1 MLESAAVITFYFT
14 LYSHMGWLLENSYSF
29 LTTREFYKP
38 NFFWGPFKPMYGI
51 APLLLLYFVGKGIG
65 WVAVIFLC
73 FSIPTLVEYVSGLL
87 LHKLFHRR
95 WWDYSDYPLQLQG
108 HICLYFSLIWILLSL
123 IFLQWI
129 HPIMIS
135 VSGIVEPYWT
145 LVYPIVIVYFMAE
158 LFFAIRI
165 HLPKVSPLGDQQ
177 I

>member
-1 MLESAAVITFYFT
+1 MIGDTAAVLFYFT
-14 LYSHMGWLLENSYSF
+14 LYSHMGWLLENSYNF

-51 APLLLLYFVGKGIG
+51 APLLLVYFVAQTTNWI
-65 WVAVIFLC
+65 AVIFLC
-73 FSIPTLVEYVSGLL
+73 FTIPTSVEYVSGVL
-87 LHKLFHRR
+87 LHKFFHRR

-108 HICLYFSLIWILLSL
+108 HICLYFSIAWIFLSL
-123 IFLQWI
+123 LFLQWI
-129 HPIMIS
+129 HPAM
-135 VSGIVEPYWT
+135 VSIYEVVVPYWT
-145 LVYPIVIVYFMAE
+145 IAYPAVFLYFIAE